1 MYRSVQR
8 IIRKFKDGSWDGG
21 PDDSKEVPRIL
32 PDREELSNSHSF
44 LRWLNSPDGSLYD
57 FDDLNVGFMVDYYE
71 ETLASQSRSRN
82 YHNSSSSI
90 GGNREKGNQLELGPR
105 PATPDA
111 GGQSFSVLLDD
122 VTNSLKRLSLSATF
136 PAEEGWWTPPH
147 SEPRTPLSSRSSFL
161 LGPWAGNVGPLDAT
175 SGGCN
180 EEIRQEL
187 NDISRSL
194 STCHGLSDIFSDHA
208 DKMQVI
214 SLLKFQHGHHSP
226 HNLKVLYVTTDE
238 TADAFLE
245 TEHEAVN
252 WVFDTI
258 SLILS
263 DGYLAHRFCVPLKKF
278 SKHSMDI
285 GYWGPVISFI
295 QLVHEEALIPRPLPI
310 SDQIL
315 RMNNALRRVT
325 NPPLPIHISGSLY
338 PLLLFY
344 NAQIGQAFPI
354 EYLLDFCGI
363 YVHELLW
370 RHRKYGKIQFFQHP
384 AFFDIDYHDTSNSF
398 VDTPNFDVERTSK
411 LPLDR
416 IPRFILLLQIFQQ
429 PPSLRVIKR
438 NPWEVPDW
446 HRIDHLICI
455 GYREYFWVIY
465 SPAEASFCIN
475 YALKTWRR
483 VYQHEPELFSQE
495 RFGQIPKLE
504 ADAIGRKRSGRS
516 FRRSI
521 TSSSSSLLNDS
532 EVRSKNIDKFLTTG
546 IKEKREYLPK
556 THKINNEHHSSGPQ
570 ITFETLF
577 SDLAKS
583 SSQNYVIKDKIIS
596 SLKRVFGGNSDSLRG
611 TRRMIW
617 KCKCGCTSYDDFS
630 EWPGQEGAIVEFA
643 KELMQAG
650 YITQAQ
656 ITRQPGRTNNWAPRK
671 PQNGLNLIS
680 RIIPRIRQTSLPVF
694 VQSSSK
700 KSTVCLPVD
709 KCRWLHLCMKKRP
722 YATHLKPLHVCKDD
736 EQNPLTDKTFF
747 KALKQA
753 YSKEKTWKDW
763 LIFKLEKIE
772 FIGFE
777 ACPDDYVDHIKPNDL
792 PSTTNEYDF
801 VPPLSSKMVPPIGPK
816 HMLHLF
822 QNCSAI
828 SQVNSSFYL
837 QRIPRRK
844 IEPITFKANSLND
857 NLGWGLHFVEGLNTS
872 LAVTV
877 MFIVSSILGIGFAI
891 CWTMLEKDIQG
902 AFAVAAYVT
911 SVATLAVMTWQM
923 RAL

>member
-122 VTNSLKRLSLSATF
+122 VTNSLKRLS
-136 PAEEGWWTPPH
+136 
-147 SEPRTPLSSRSSFL
+147 
-161 LGPWAGNVGPLDAT
+161 
-175 SGGCN
+175 
-180 EEIRQEL
+180 
-187 NDISRSL
+187 
-194 STCHGLSDIFSDHA
+194 
-208 DKMQVI
+208 
-214 SLLKFQHGHHSP
+214 
-226 HNLKVLYVTTDE
+226 
-238 TADAFLE
+238 
-245 TEHEAVN
+245 
-252 WVFDTI
+252 
-258 SLILS
+258 
-263 DGYLAHRFCVPLKKF
+263 
-278 SKHSMDI
+278 
-285 GYWGPVISFI
+285 
-295 QLVHEEALIPRPLPI
+295 
-310 SDQIL
+310 
-315 RMNNALRRVT
+315 
-325 NPPLPIHISGSLY
+325 SLY

-370 RHRKYGKIQFFQHP
+370 RH
-384 AFFDIDYHDTSNSF
+384 
-398 VDTPNFDVERTSK
+398 
-411 LPLDR
+411 
-416 IPRFILLLQIFQQ
+416 
-429 PPSLRVIKR
+429 
-438 NPWEVPDW
+438 
-446 HRIDHLICI
+446 
-455 GYREYFWVIY
+455 REYFWVIY

-671 PQNGLNLIS
+671 PQIGLNLIS